1 MRVAG
6 NIVSAKVLGSL
17 QYALAHLETPLFV
30 VLGHEGCGA
39 VEAALAFKF
48 RGARTRSGI
57 EALLRSI
64 LPGLRTVDPAL
75 PPDAQLRAAVEANV
89 RWSMH
94 RLAETSEGRRALAER
109 RAMLIGAVYELST
122 GHVRF
127 LDV

>member
-1 MRVAG
+1 M
-6 NIVSAKVLGSL
+6 
-17 QYALAHLETPLFV
+17 HLETPLFV

-39 VEAALAFKF
+39 VQAALAFKF

-75 PPDAQLRAAVEANV
+75 PPDAQLRAAVEAYV

-94 RLAETSEGRRALAER
+94 QLAETSEGRRALAEG
-109 RAMLIGAVYELST
+109 RATLIGAVYELRT

-127 LDV
+127 LDA